1 MVTRRVSEDE
11 GRLFPHFR
19 AIRAIRGFHVD
30 LPKNTKL
37 SAKVA
42 WGPGPWSG
50 APVLHLT
57 PIRIRLGKPT
67 DSRQTEKQELD
78 SNSVPTIACGSS

>member
-19 AIRAIRGFHVD
+19 DIRGFHVD

-42 WGPGPWSG
+42 WGPGPWSR

-67 DSRQTEKQELD
+67 DSRQTEKQEPEP
-78 SNSVPTIACGSS
+78 NSVPTIACGSS

>member
-19 AIRAIRGFHVD
+19 DIHGFHVG

-42 WGPGPWSG
+42 WAPDRGPEPQFYTL
-50 APVLHLT
+50 P
-57 PIRIRLGKPT
+57 
-67 DSRQTEKQELD
+67 Q
-78 SNSVPTIACGSS
+78 

>member
-19 AIRAIRGFHVD
+19 DIRGFHVD

-42 WGPGPWSG
+42 WGPGPWSVVRG
-50 APVLHLT
+50 PEPQFYTL
-57 PIRIRLGKPT
+57 P
-67 DSRQTEKQELD
+67 Q
-78 SNSVPTIACGSS
+78 